1 MGCCSSCD
9 SGGPCEGCGGACG
22 GKCDGRCGKNP
33 ADVHSH
39 SHDEAHY
46 HGDGHNHAAVY
57 DAVMGGPLADKI
69 KQNTS
74 LWRDGELLFVRY
86 QSPNRKGS
94 IVVSVPFAPVMM
106 FCQNLAMLHGKPD
119 TRPNTVMGFAPI
131 LAMLTSQLASKKIV
145 DDADKS
151 VDGRNDSSSSRSPG
165 ASRPVD
171 ANDQGPAILQS
182 LLKMLPGLTSMVGV
196 YYDQENDG
204 SDEMGLSCGPASSI
218 RNTPAC
224 RHYHGMRGEDDM
236 RGEAIDMG
244 GATPYGGSNSDRADR
259 AYHYYLANKYS
270 MNLDELGDMLF
281 FVAEA
286 GQNERTKEVYRT
298 AIGRIMSELSE
309 PQRSKALASLRSIS
323 DANGNFMRGEAIDM
337 GGCGCGTGVGG
348 GCGCGIPCDGIQ
360 PNAPYM
366 SEYHVTQRNAP
377 FVPRLVQ
384 RTNYDWNRVERINT
398 QAQNNFGRAS
408 HMDSSA
414 APVHTDIGGYHDEYG
429 EDGSFHEEQVPCAKG
444 GTCGKSCCGS
454 H

>member
-1 MGCCSSCD
+1 
-9 SGGPCEGCGGACG
+9 
-22 GKCDGRCGKNP
+22 
-33 ADVHSH
+33 
-39 SHDEAHY
+39 
-46 HGDGHNHAAVY
+46 
-57 DAVMGGPLADKI
+57 
-69 KQNTS
+69 
-74 LWRDGELLFVRY
+74 
-86 QSPNRKGS
+86 
-94 IVVSVPFAPVMM
+94 M

-151 VDGRNDSSSSRSPG
+151 VESRNDSSSSRSPG
-165 ASRPVD
+165 TSRPVD

-204 SDEMGLSCGPASSI
+204 SADMGLSCGPDSHI

-224 RHYHGMRGEDDM
+224 HRYHGMRGEVL
-236 RGEAIDMG
+236 
-244 GATPYGGSNSDRADR
+244 T
-259 AYHYYLANKYS
+259 
-270 MNLDELGDMLF
+270 
-281 FVAEA
+281 
-286 GQNERTKEVYRT
+286 
-298 AIGRIMSELSE
+298 
-309 PQRSKALASLRSIS
+309 
-323 DANGNFMRGEAIDM
+323 DM
-337 GGCGCGTGVGG
+337 GGCGCATGGCGTSVGG

-377 FVPRLVQ
+377 FVPRRVQ
-384 RTNYDWNRVERINT
+384 RTNYDWNRVERVNT
-398 QAQNNFGRAS
+398 QAQNNFGRVS

-414 APVHTDIGGYHDEYG
+414 SPVHTDIGGYYDEH
-429 EDGSFHEEQVPCAKG
+429 EHEHEEQVPCAKG